1 MLLKQSGFP
10 GCLGFRGDL
19 ICAGGH
25 GLALVSAEAVAMP
38 VSAGTLAVRI
48 WEAASAAPILAGLA
62 ALPLPP
68 ALLAPR
74 DTGVHGD
81 QRRFAHRFDHAF

>member
-38 VSAGTLAVRI
+38 VFGRDFGGSHLGGGFGSAYSGGFGR
-48 WEAASAAPILAGLA
+48 APIAPSFAG
-62 ALPLPP
+62 P
-68 ALLAPR
+68 
-74 DTGVHGD
+74 T
-81 QRRFAHRFDHAF
+81 